1 MKVTSTKHKKMAR
14 IKKTILLMEVNDK
27 EYSVKYNGSL
37 KEPETKEQR
46 KHNVRLMQAL
56 LASDELL
63 TFFYNIVMPVVR
75 CKRREAKKKRQA
87 EH

>member
-1 MKVTSTKHKKMAR
+1 MAR

-46 KHNVRLMQAL
+46 KHNERLMRAL